1 MIGVTLIMLL
11 LVGCGAPAAT
21 PVSEAPAATSTP
33 VPSAAT
39 PTPEPPTT
47 TLTPVPPTPTPT
59 PVPPTSTPVPT
70 DTPVPTT
77 GTVKGILVQTDT
89 QRPLADYDV
98 RLFQAVSEDG
108 QVAIPELGTVNEK
121 PVSETVTDEAGR
133 FIFEEIEPGSYVLV
147 SEIVRP
153 LGRFDNSI
161 VSNDGKGIWDVLMRV
176 DSIDEK
182 GQQHFSAL
190 VDADRVML
198 IEVGAG
204 QVVDLGEVA
213 IEDTSR

>member
-1 MIGVTLIMLL
+1 M
-11 LVGCGAPAAT
+11 
-21 PVSEAPAATSTP
+21 
-33 VPSAAT
+33 
-39 PTPEPPTT
+39 
-47 TLTPVPPTPTPT
+47 
-59 PVPPTSTPVPT
+59 
-70 DTPVPTT
+70 
-77 GTVKGILVQTDT
+77 VQTDT
-89 QRPLADYDV
+89 QRPLADYNV

-153 LGRFDNSI
+153 LGRFDDSI
-161 VSNDGKGIWDVLMRV
+161 VSNDGKGIWDVLIRV

-182 GQQHFSAL
+182 GQQHFSLL
-190 VDADRVML
+190 VDAGRVLL
-198 IEVGAG
+198 IEVEAG